1 VIKKITDAEYAVM
14 IAQLD
19 AITGSVHVK
28 PYGLFYLLD
37 KNEGKKIY
45 IGIDNTHGDMWVEE
59 FKSLATCKRW
69 LVDTHR
75 TN

>member
-1 VIKKITDAEYAVM
+1 LVVTGIRAAESNKFEPLKE
-14 IAQLD
+14 IAGKNCRIID
-19 AITGSVHVK
+19 SK
-28 PYGLFYLLD
+28 LD

>member
-1 VIKKITDAEYAVM
+1 MIKKITDAEYAVM

-45 IGIDNTHGDMWVEE
+45 IGIDNTHGD
-59 FKSLATCKRW
+59 
-69 LVDTHR
+69 
-75 TN
+75 